1 MQESLSKKIEKEIYN
16 PRPLS
21 KLAQFSR
28 TDSIGQLVQEESY
41 RPRKLLTTQIFVLF
55 LHATGTNSLLLCLFE
70 ESYLE

>member
-28 TDSIGQLVQEESY
+28 TDSIGQLVQE
-41 RPRKLLTTQIFVLF
+41 RVIARVKLLTTQIFVLF
-55 LHATGTNSLLLCLFE
+55 LHTTGTACFCVSLKRVI
-70 ESYLE
+70 